1 MNILQYIINQPRIV
15 KRLIVVFLDIFISI
29 ISTWTALSIRY
40 NEIYFLNNYDL
51 DLFILRDLQIFSLSI
66 IIFIPIFYFFGL
78 YNAIFR
84 YAGISNL
91 NKTAISLI
99 LYSLIY
105 IIIFLIIDFWL
116 LSTLIG
122 FIQPFIFFGFII
134 FIRLIAMV
142 VFQKIIDKES
152 ISKILI
158 YGAGHV
164 AVNVSKSILVDNKIK
179 IISFL
184 DKDKSKIG
192 NEINGIKINDI
203 SKISNI
209 FNKHNISHVL
219 VGISDLKYDQKKEII
234 KLFKDYNTRLIFY
247 PNLINTVNNFNDS
260 IESNS
265 FNYNNL
271 LDRNNIELNKNKI
284 NFKEKIV
291 LVSGAGGSIGSELCR
306 QIIELQPKQILL
318 LDHSEI
324 NLYNINNDLN
334 YLKLKHKLET
344 KIINI
349 LSNIQNKYKLDNIFL
364 KYKPQYVFHAAAY
377 KHVPIV
383 EDNIIESINNNVIGT
398 YNIADVSNK
407 NFVQKFILV
416 STDKAV
422 RPTNIM
428 GATKRAAEIC
438 IQIYSKLKNDKSS
451 GTIFS
456 IVRFGNVVGSSGSV
470 VPLFS
475 KQISMGGPISL
486 THPEVTRFLM
496 TIPEAVSLI
505 LYSNEISKGG
515 EVFVLD
521 MGDSI
526 KIIDLAKK
534 MIKLSGKNIKD
545 DKNPK
550 GDIEIKIIG
559 LRPGEKLYEEILI
572 GSDYKKTNDNKIYI
586 ANEKSV
592 KKEEFLEFIGKIN
605 NFIKVSDEEQCINT
619 LLNFIKIKD

>member
-40 NEIYFLNNYDL
+40 NEIYFLSNYDS
-51 DLFILRDLQIFSLSI
+51 DLFIFRDLQIFSLSI

-99 LYSLIY
+99 LYSLLY
-105 IIIFLIIDFWL
+105 IIIFFIIDFWL
-116 LSTLIG
+116 LSKLIG
-122 FIQPFIFFGFII
+122 FIQPFIFFGYIF
-134 FIRLIAMV
+134 FIRLISMV
-142 VFQKIIDKES
+142 IFQKIINNQS

-158 YGAGHV
+158 YGSGDT
-164 AVNVSKSILVDNKIK
+164 AVNVGKSISADNNIK

-184 DKDKSKIG
+184 DEDKSKIG
-192 NEINGIKINDI
+192 NEINGIKINNI

-219 VGISDLKYDQKKEII
+219 VGISGLKYDQKKKIVN
-234 KLFKDYNTRLIFY
+234 LFKNYNTRLLFY
-247 PNLINTVNNFNDS
+247 PNLINTVNTFNNS

-271 LDRNNIELNKNKI
+271 LDRNNVELNKNKI
-284 NFKEKIV
+284 NLKKKIV

-324 NLYNINNDLN
+324 NLYNISTDLT
-334 YLKLKHKLET
+334 YLKLKFNLELE
-344 KIINI
+344 IVSI
-349 LSNIQNKYKLDNIFL
+349 LSNIQNKQKLSNIFL

-398 YNIADVSNK
+398 YNMTDVSSANS
-407 NFVQKFILV
+407 VEKFILV

-428 GATKRAAEIC
+428 GSTKRAAEIC
-438 IQIYSKLKNDKSS
+438 VQVYSELQQNKLSS
-451 GTIFS
+451 TIFS

-470 VPLFS
+470 IPLFS
-475 KQISMGGPISL
+475 KQISNGGPITL

-496 TIPEAVSLI
+496 TIPEAATLI
-505 LYSNEISKGG
+505 LYSSEISKGG

-534 MIKLSGKNIKD
+534 MISLSGKNIKNE
-545 DKNPK
+545 KNPK
-550 GDIEIKIIG
+550 GDIEIEITG

-572 GSDYKKTNDNKIYI
+572 GSDYKRTSDNKIYI
-586 ANEKSV
+586 ANEAFA
-592 KKEEFLEFIGKIN
+592 KKEKFLEFIVKIN
-605 NFIKVSDEEQCINT
+605 DFIKASDEEQCINILT
-619 LLNFIKIKD
+619 KFIAN

>member
-51 DLFILRDLQIFSLSI
+51 DLFIFRDLQIFSLSI

-99 LYSLIY
+99 LYSLLY
-105 IIIFLIIDFWL
+105 IIVFFIIDFWT
-116 LSTLIG
+116 LSKLIG
-122 FIQPFIFFGFII
+122 FIQPFIFFGYIF
-134 FIRLIAMV
+134 FIRLISMV
-142 VFQKIIDKES
+142 IFQKIINNQS

-158 YGAGHV
+158 YGAGDT
-164 AVNVSKSILVDNKIK
+164 AVNVGKSISADNNIK

-184 DKDKSKIG
+184 DEDKSKIG
-192 NEINGIKINDI
+192 NEINGIKINNI

-219 VGISDLKYDQKKEII
+219 VGISGLNYDQKKKIVN
-234 KLFKDYNTRLIFY
+234 LFKNYNTRLLFY
-247 PNLINTVNNFNDS
+247 PNLINTVNTFNDS
-260 IESNS
+260 IELNS

-284 NFKEKIV
+284 NLKKKIV

-324 NLYNINNDLN
+324 NLYNISNDLT
-334 YLKLKHKLET
+334 YLKLKFNLELE
-344 KIINI
+344 IVSI
-349 LSNIQNKYKLDNIFL
+349 LSNIQNKQKLSNIFL

-398 YNIADVSNK
+398 YNMTDVSSANS
-407 NFVQKFILV
+407 VEKFILV

-422 RPTNIM
+422 RPANIM
-428 GATKRAAEIC
+428 GSTKRAAEIC
-438 IQIYSKLKNDKSS
+438 VQVYSELQQNKLSP
-451 GTIFS
+451 TIFS

-470 VPLFS
+470 IPLFS
-475 KQISMGGPISL
+475 KQISNGGPITL

-496 TIPEAVSLI
+496 TIPEAASLI
-505 LYSNEISKGG
+505 LYSSEIAKGG

-534 MIKLSGKNIKD
+534 MISLSGKNIKNE
-545 DKNPK
+545 KNPK
-550 GDIEIKIIG
+550 GDIEIEITG

-572 GSDYKKTNDNKIYI
+572 GSDYKRTSDNKIYI
-586 ANEKSV
+586 ANEAFA
-592 KKEEFLEFIGKIN
+592 KKEKFLEFIVKIN
-605 NFIKVSDEEQCINT
+605 NFIKASDEEQCINILT
-619 LLNFIKIKD
+619 KFIAN

>member
-51 DLFILRDLQIFSLSI
+51 DLFIFRDLQIFSLSI

-99 LYSLIY
+99 LYSLLY
-105 IIIFLIIDFWL
+105 IIVFFIIDFWM
-116 LSTLIG
+116 LSKLIG
-122 FIQPFIFFGFII
+122 FIQPFIFFGYIF
-134 FIRLIAMV
+134 FIRLISMV
-142 VFQKIIDKES
+142 IFQKIINNQS

-158 YGAGHV
+158 YGAGDT
-164 AVNVSKSILVDNKIK
+164 AVNVGKSISADNNIK
-179 IISFL
+179 IISYL
-184 DKDKSKIG
+184 DEDKSKIG
-192 NEINGIKINDI
+192 NEINGIKINNI

-219 VGISDLKYDQKKEII
+219 VGISGLKYDQKKKIVN
-234 KLFKDYNTRLIFY
+234 LFKNYNTRLLFY
-247 PNLINTVNNFNDS
+247 PNLINTVNTFNDS

-284 NFKEKIV
+284 NLKKKIV

-324 NLYNINNDLN
+324 NLYNISNDLT
-334 YLKLKHKLET
+334 YLKLKFNLELE
-344 KIINI
+344 IVSI
-349 LSNIQNKYKLDNIFL
+349 LSNIQNKQKLSNIFL

-383 EDNIIESINNNVIGT
+383 ENNIIESINNNVIGT
-398 YNIADVSNK
+398 YNMTDVSSANS
-407 NFVQKFILV
+407 VEKFILV

-422 RPTNIM
+422 RPANIM
-428 GATKRAAEIC
+428 GSTKRAAEIC
-438 IQIYSKLKNDKSS
+438 VQVYSELQQNKLSP
-451 GTIFS
+451 TIFS

-470 VPLFS
+470 IPLFS
-475 KQISMGGPISL
+475 KQISNGGPITL

-496 TIPEAVSLI
+496 TIPEAASLI
-505 LYSNEISKGG
+505 LYSSEISKGG

-534 MIKLSGKNIKD
+534 MISLSGKNIKNE
-545 DKNPK
+545 KNPK
-550 GDIEIKIIG
+550 GDIEIEITG

-572 GSDYKKTNDNKIYI
+572 GSDYKRTSDNKIYI
-586 ANEKSV
+586 ANEAFA
-592 KKEEFLEFIGKIN
+592 KKEKFLEFIVKIN
-605 NFIKVSDEEQCINT
+605 NFIKASDEEQCINILT
-619 LLNFIKIKD
+619 KFIAN